1 MSQETVLVVGGAGYI
16 GSVNTA
22 ALIDRGTN
30 VVVLDNFEKGHR
42 AAIHSVSTVEEC
54 DVRNREALEGVFQCY
69 SIDAVMH
76 FCAYSLVS
84 ESMTEPDK
92 YFANNLEGGKNLLDA
107 MRRHGVNRIVFSSTA
122 AVYGNPERVP
132 IQEDDRTEPINPY
145 GRSKL
150 AFEYLLKSYEEAYGI
165 RYAVLRYFNAAGAT
179 DTLGEDHS
187 PETHLIPLVL
197 QVALGKR
204 EFISIFGTDYDTR
217 DGTCIRDY
225 IHVSDLAE
233 AHLLALDTIK
243 TKSLTCNL
251 GNGRGYSVR
260 EVVETARDV
269 TNHPIPAREE
279 ARRTGD
285 PARLTAS
292 ADRARQLLG
301 WEPKRPELRTIVESA
316 WKWHRANPDG
326 YPKT

>member
-1 MSQETVLVVGGAGYI
+1 
-16 GSVNTA
+16 
-22 ALIDRGTN
+22 
-30 VVVLDNFEKGHR
+30 
-42 AAIHSVSTVEEC
+42 
-54 DVRNREALEGVFQCY
+54 
-69 SIDAVMH
+69 
-76 FCAYSLVS
+76 
-84 ESMTEPDK
+84 
-92 YFANNLEGGKNLLDA
+92 
-107 MRRHGVNRIVFSSTA
+107 
-122 AVYGNPERVP
+122 
-132 IQEDDRTEPINPY
+132 
-145 GRSKL
+145 
-150 AFEYLLKSYEEAYGI
+150 
-165 RYAVLRYFNAAGAT
+165 
-179 DTLGEDHS
+179 
-187 PETHLIPLVL
+187 
-197 QVALGKR
+197 
-204 EFISIFGTDYDTR
+204 
-217 DGTCIRDY
+217 
-225 IHVSDLAE
+225 
-233 AHLLALDTIK
+233 LDTIK